1 MVGRTQV
8 IARVKR
14 AHGVSGGKAQ
24 YHEPGA
30 GFLKKLI
37 LLMIAMSLATSM
49 VPASALANV
58 VGAEEATDAA
68 GVVQTTDGADAD
80 SGTDAKQ
87 TDGVEDDAAQTPCDP
102 AVGSEDDN
110 ADAPNDTIEKPIAG
124 DEVSKGDEGFS
135 ASSSVSGT
143 GGDADTQVATIEVT
157 CSIIGVDAA
166 GNPQAWAP
174 SKAFDVKQG
183 ATAADA
189 TVAAFKAAGIEAKY
203 DPEGAYGFYL
213 ESITSPFDES
223 LTLGWDE
230 STGRYW
236 QLFVNGEVSSVGASS
251 VDLSAGDVVT
261 WAYSSYGQGIP
272 EVSESIEV
280 TCSIIGV
287 DAAGNP
293 QAWAPSKAFDVKQ
306 GATAADAT
314 VAAFKAAGIEAKYD
328 PEGAY
333 GFYLES
339 ITSPF
344 DESLT
349 LGWDESTGRYW
360 QLFVNGEVSSVG
372 ASEVSLRA
380 GDTVMWYYAADGA
393 SLPSEGGMT
402 DPNAER
408 PELDADWPGFAGGSA
423 GATVTTPTPTEA
435 ADLAWKYDFKDGA
448 FWATVSDLLVV
459 GGDIY
464 LVASGKIQRIDGDTG
479 KPVVSMPTGEDT
491 QYICR
496 PVYADG
502 LIVVAYDG
510 GKLAAYTADTLTC
523 VWKTAS
529 FAPEGSDRKYQ
540 AMSSLTVSNGFVY
553 AMFSP
558 QNGDNPT
565 TEGVMVCVSLKDGS
579 AKWIK
584 RTGTAAQ
591 EDTGGFYWAGAA
603 ASGDDL
609 IVGDDFGKVA
619 LIDGET
625 GVELSSVAVSGPCR
639 AGIVAA
645 DTSETGEGSYL
656 AVTKGDGILHKIER
670 TGDTLK
676 LAGSVK
682 FSATSTSTP
691 AVVQGKAVVCGSD
704 SLKYPVNGTISVID
718 IATMTLE
725 KSVVAGAGQSQS
737 APLISVQGDGVYAY
751 FTCNSMPGGVY
762 RYKLGDDAAEQLYV
776 PESDVQNFCLAS
788 IVADAAGNLY
798 YTNDSGTLF
807 KLSAAPSFAVSFESN
822 GGSAVSTFR
831 VAQGKPMTQPG
842 DPTRE
847 GRQFLGWFVDEELTQ
862 AWDFSQPVSGDMT
875 LYAKWSEETGDGGSG
890 IKPPIDP
897 GESNPAPQ
905 GGPSSSSPATSQSA
919 SSSSYSTKV
928 VPTYGVVATRTPLSE
943 VTQTTAALVAAD
955 DEKASSAAQ
964 ESANGSSSSA
974 KKEPS
979 ASDSASA
986 AAADTASASAT
997 LNPLAVAGIAVGVV
1011 ALAGV
1016 MVYFVVARRRA

>member
-24 YHEPGA
+24 YHEPGS
-30 GFLKKLI
+30 GFLKKLM

-68 GVVQTTDGADAD
+68 GVVQTTDGVDAD

-102 AVGSEDDN
+102 VVGSEDDN
-110 ADAPNDTIEKPIAG
+110 ADAPNDTIEEPIAG

-135 ASSSVSGT
+135 VSSSVSGT

-174 SKAFDVKQG
+174 SKAFDVEQG

-189 TVAAFKAAGIEAKY
+189 TVAAFKAAGIEAK
-203 DPEGAYGFYL
+203 
-213 ESITSPFDES
+213 
-223 LTLGWDE
+223 
-230 STGRYW
+230 
-236 QLFVNGEVSSVGASS
+236 
-251 VDLSAGDVVT
+251 
-261 WAYSSYGQGIP
+261 
-272 EVSESIEV
+272 
-280 TCSIIGV
+280 C
-287 DAAGNP
+287 
-293 QAWAPSKAFDVKQ
+293 
-306 GATAADAT
+306 
-314 VAAFKAAGIEAKYD
+314 D

-479 KPVVSMPTGEDT
+479 EPVVSMPTGEDT

-645 DTSETGEGSYL
+645 DASETGEGSYL

-718 IATMTLE
+718 IATLTLE

-737 APLISVQGDGVYAY
+737 APLISIQGDGVYAY

-897 GESNPAPQ
+897 GESNPTPQ
-905 GGPSSSSPATSQSA
+905 GGSSSSSPATSQSA

-955 DEKASSAAQ
+955 DEKASSSAQ

-979 ASDSASA
+979 ASDSASV
-986 AAADTASASAT
+986 AAADTASASVT
-997 LNPLAVAGIAVGVV
+997 LLNPLAVAGIAVGVV